1 MISRTSRSPPVSL
14 LTDLGL
20 LRTSSSALFVLFE
33 VPGLEGA
40 VNFFVG
46 VWILESEEG
55 WLVAGIS
62 SQSSPTIWSFLRK
75 KGHNLVSIVIESSAS
90 ASEIKVGEDFII
102 AALTSDAGNALRFRD
117 GVERDELAGVENNLS
132 VPVINWNQSGPTRTY
147 IHILSATPLNRPRRH
162 RCLISSC
169 PNFNR

>member
-14 LTDLGL
+14 LIDLGL
-20 LRTSSSALFVLFE
+20 LRTSSSTLFVLFV
-33 VPGLEGA
+33 VPGLEEA
-40 VNFFVG
+40 VNFLVG
-46 VWILESEEG
+46 VWRLESEG
-55 WLVAGIS
+55 GWLFWLVAGIS

-90 ASEIKVGEDFII
+90 ASEIETGEDLII

-132 VPVINWNQSGPTRTY
+132 VPRD
-147 IHILSATPLNRPRRH
+147 
-162 RCLISSC
+162 
-169 PNFNR
+169 

>member
-14 LTDLGL
+14 LIDLGL
-20 LRTSSSALFVLFE
+20 LRTSSSTLFVLFV
-33 VPGLEGA
+33 VPGLEEA
-40 VNFFVG
+40 VNFLVE
-46 VWILESEEG
+46 VWRLESEG
-55 WLVAGIS
+55 GWLFWLVAGIS

-90 ASEIKVGEDFII
+90 ASEIETGEDLII

-132 VPVINWNQSGPTRTY
+132 VPRD
-147 IHILSATPLNRPRRH
+147 
-162 RCLISSC
+162 
-169 PNFNR
+169 